1 MERVQWQRQ
10 FVASV
15 LWAGVVLLGG
25 VNTSCAADTPNLAN
39 VQQAVAKKLPK
50 VRVLGLH
57 KQGDGAYLVITNTNA
72 DQSGGPYSL
81 LKLESGQWAIQIGH
95 PMFNGFEIM
104 Q

>member
-1 MERVQWQRQ
+1 MESFQWQRQ

-15 LWAGVVLLGG
+15 LWASIVLLG
-25 VNTSCAADTPNLAN
+25 VNASCAADTPDLVK

-50 VRVLGLH
+50 VHVLGLH
-57 KQGDGAYLVITNTNA
+57 KERDGAYLVITDTNA
-72 DQSGGPYSL
+72 DNFGGPYSL

-104 Q
+104 K